1 MSLTTERI
9 NARTD
14 LRPSYGGTITVT
26 GGSGGRGRDRPVI
39 RALLDRV
46 WAEWDDFEMVEAGYS
61 RDGDRRY
68 RRQYTPLGRAIRAL
82 RKEHPDHRDV
92 WDLLE
97 GVPEPVEKKYAPLVE
112 HLAKH
117 DLRFGMTRWEMD
129 AVVKEEED
137 ADALQEAADVE
148 RARCAEILRAVL
160 HVMNQP
166 WLPSEKRLGRLLLG
180 EDHYE
185 GLQEELVMRGFTV
198 TAVGDDV
205 RVRPR

>member
-1 MSLTTERI
+1 MSLTAERI

-14 LRPSYGGTITVT
+14 LRLSYGGMITIT
-26 GGSGGRGRDRPVI
+26 GGTGGRGRNRPVV
-39 RALLDRV
+39 RALLDRK
-46 WAEWDDFEMVEAGYS
+46 WAEWEDFEMVEAG
-61 RDGDRRY
+61 RDRNGDRRY

-82 RKEHPDHRDV
+82 RKEHPDHENV

-97 GVPEPVEKKYAPLVE
+97 GVPEPFEKKYAPLVA

-117 DLRFGMTRWEMD
+117 DLRFGLTRWEMD
-129 AVVKEEED
+129 AVVYAEEE
-137 ADALQEAADVE
+137 ADRQQEAADIE

-198 TAVGDDV
+198 TAIGDDV